1 MPRIHNGERIFS
13 LTNGSGKLDK
23 HIQNNEIRP
32 LSYTIQKNKLKV
44 GLKLKYETLNYK
56 TYRRKDKGKASR
68 HLS

>member
-1 MPRIHNGERIFS
+1 MEKIVSLISGAGKTGLLHARNEGRIYS
-13 LTNGSGKLDK
+13 
-23 HIQNNEIRP
+23 HI
-32 LSYTIQKNKLKV
+32 TWKNKLKV

>member
-1 MPRIHNGERIFS
+1 MDR
-13 LTNGSGKLDK
+13 
-23 HIQNNEIRP
+23 HIQNNEIGP
-32 LSYTIQKNKLKV
+32 LSYTIHKNKLKV